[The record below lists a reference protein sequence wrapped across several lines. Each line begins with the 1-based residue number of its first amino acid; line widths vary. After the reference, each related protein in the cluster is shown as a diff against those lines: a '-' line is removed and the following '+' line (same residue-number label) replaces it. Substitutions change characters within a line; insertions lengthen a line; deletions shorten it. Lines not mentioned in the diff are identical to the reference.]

1 MDGIYE
7 LEVLIAAL
15 KQIKKPNMFLW
26 NLLVRKE
33 IPEFK
38 AKFEVH
44 TKNARRRMAPFVG
57 RYSKGTFFEKEGST
71 IEEFEPGKIL
81 PFRRAT
87 AEELL
92 QQQFGQTVYGEAI
105 DSEDIAIDEVAKE
118 LEDLDTAIIRRE
130 NWLLA
135 KLLTTG
141 VMPII
146 GENINRAITFGKA
159 NIEKL
164 SGTSL
169 WSDVTNADT
178 SDPIAHIKNKQLE
191 VLKETGSLI
200 DSVILGK
207 DAADSFLKHPKV
219 TEKLKYTTADV
230 LRINPRGL
238 GDGAKYLGTIPELE
252 VDIYSFVDWVEN
264 PETGKDEELFPAKGV
279 LGVKSQS
286 IEVHYGAI
294 AQMGEDEVNR
304 VYTGKRIPK
313 VWVNKSEDSKYI
325 RLGSAPLPLPD
336 DAKGWFF
343 STVL

>member
-7 LEVLIAAL
+7 LQVLIAAL
-15 KQIKKPNMFLW
+15 KQVKRPNMFLW

-33 IPEFK
+33 IPEIK

-57 RYSKGTFFEKEGST
+57 KYSKGTFFEKEGST

-81 PFRRAT
+81 PFRRAF
-87 AEELL
+87 ADELF
-92 QQQFGQTVYGEAI
+92 QQNFGQTIYGNSI
-105 DSEDIAIDEVAKE
+105 SPEDLAMDEVAKE
-118 LEDLDTAIIRRE
+118 LEYLDTTIIRGE

-159 NIEKL
+159 NTEKL
-164 SGTSL
+164 SGNSL
-169 WSDVTNADT
+169 WSDTANADT
-178 SDPIAHIKNKQLE
+178 SDPIAYIKNKQME
-191 VLKETGSLI
+191 ILKETGSLI

-207 DAADSFLKHPKV
+207 DAADSFLRHPKV

-238 GDGAKYLGTIPELE
+238 GDGAKYLGTISELE

-279 LGVKSQS
+279 LGVKSKS

-294 AQMGEDEVNR
+294 AQMGEDKVNR
-304 VYTGKRIPK
+304 IYSGKRIPK
-313 VWVNKSEDSKYI
+313 VWTNQSEDSKYI

-336 DAKGWFF
+336 DARGWFF
-343 STVL
+343 ATVL

>member
-1 MDGIYE
+1 MDGIYK
-7 LEVLIAAL
+7 LQVLIAAL
-15 KQIKKPNMFLW
+15 KQVKRPNMFLW

-33 IPEFK
+33 IPEIK

-57 RYSKGTFFEKEGST
+57 KYSKGTFFEKEGST
-71 IEEFEPGKIL
+71 IEEFELGKIL
-81 PFRRAT
+81 PFRRAF
-87 AEELL
+87 ADELF
-92 QQQFGQTVYGEAI
+92 QQNFGQTIYGNSI
-105 DSEDIAIDEVAKE
+105 SPEDLAMDEVAKE
-118 LEDLDTAIIRRE
+118 LEYLDTTIIRGE

-159 NIEKL
+159 NTEKL
-164 SGTSL
+164 SGNSL
-169 WSDVTNADT
+169 WSDTANADT
-178 SDPIAHIKNKQLE
+178 SDPIAYIKNKQME
-191 VLKETGSLI
+191 ILKETGSLI

-207 DAADSFLKHPKV
+207 DAADSFLRHPKV

-238 GDGAKYLGTIPELE
+238 GDGAKYLGTISELE

-279 LGVKSQS
+279 LGVKSKS

-294 AQMGEDEVNR
+294 AQMGEDKVNR
-304 VYTGKRIPK
+304 IYSGKRIPK
-313 VWVNKSEDSKYI
+313 VWTNQSEDSKYI

-336 DAKGWFF
+336 DARGWFF
-343 STVL
+343 ATVL

>member
-7 LEVLIAAL
+7 LQVLIAAL
-15 KQIKKPNMFLW
+15 KQVKRPNMFLW

-33 IPEFK
+33 IPEIK
-38 AKFEVH
+38 SKFEVH

-57 RYSKGTFFEKEGST
+57 KYSKGTFFEKEGST

-81 PFRRAT
+81 PFRRAF
-87 AEELL
+87 ADELF
-92 QQQFGQTVYGEAI
+92 QQHFGQTIYGNSISPEELAM
-105 DSEDIAIDEVAKE
+105 DEVAKE
-118 LEDLDTAIIRRE
+118 LEYLDTAIIRRE

-159 NIEKL
+159 NTEKL
-164 SGTSL
+164 SGNSL
-169 WSDVTNADT
+169 WSDTANADT
-178 SDPIAHIKNKQLE
+178 SDPIAYIKNKQME
-191 VLKETGSLI
+191 ILKETGSLI

-207 DAADSFLKHPKV
+207 DAADSFLRHPKV

-238 GDGAKYLGTIPELE
+238 GDGAKYLGTISELE
-252 VDIYSFVDWVEN
+252 VDIYSFIDWVEN

-279 LGVKSQS
+279 LGVKSKS

-294 AQMGEDEVNR
+294 AQMGEDKVNR
-304 VYTGKRIPK
+304 IYSGKRIPK
-313 VWVNKSEDSKYI
+313 VWTNQSEDSKYI

-336 DAKGWFF
+336 DARGWFF
-343 STVL
+343 ATVL

>member
-1 MDGIYE
+1 MDGIYK
-7 LEVLIAAL
+7 LQVLIAAL
-15 KQIKKPNMFLW
+15 KQVKRPNMFLW

-33 IPEFK
+33 IPEIK

-57 RYSKGTFFEKEGST
+57 KYSKGTFFEKEGST
-71 IEEFEPGKIL
+71 IEEFELGKIL
-81 PFRRAT
+81 PFRRAF
-87 AEELL
+87 ADELF
-92 QQQFGQTVYGEAI
+92 QQNFGQTIYGNSI
-105 DSEDIAIDEVAKE
+105 SPEDLAMDEVAKE
-118 LEDLDTAIIRRE
+118 LEYLDTTIIRGE

-159 NIEKL
+159 NTEKL
-164 SGTSL
+164 SGNSL
-169 WSDVTNADT
+169 WSDTANADT
-178 SDPIAHIKNKQLE
+178 SDPIAYIKNKQME
-191 VLKETGSLI
+191 ILKETGSLI

-207 DAADSFLKHPKV
+207 DAADSFLRHPKV

-238 GDGAKYLGTIPELE
+238 GDGAKYLGTISELE

-264 PETGKDEELFPAKGV
+264 PETGKDKELFPAKGV
-279 LGVKSQS
+279 LGVKSKS

-294 AQMGEDEVNR
+294 AQMGEDKVNR
-304 VYTGKRIPK
+304 IYSGKRIPK
-313 VWVNKSEDSKYI
+313 VWTNQSEDSKYI

-336 DAKGWFF
+336 DARGWFF
-343 STVL
+343 ATVL